1 MADDLQ
7 LLELPPPAPGLPS
20 DAPPGAVM
28 RLSNGTY
35 KDARGRFITPPT
47 AQGVTNGG
55 QITHAD
61 ARALNA
67 RRYELARQ
75 RAAAGMVQAVV
86 ERGGLPAAGARPT
99 AAWRA
104 VVKHAT
110 DVMLDADSPRA
121 MSDLARFIGQS
132 AGMLAADRSAAGGD
146 NGDNVSVTVNAPADV
161 VLAVLAEL
169 QRRRSGDLG

>member
-7 LLELPPPAPGLPS
+7 LPELPPPAPGLPS

-35 KDARGRFITPPT
+35 KDARGRFITPPAPEFRPITRAT
-47 AQGVTNGG
+47 ASMLA
-55 QITHAD
+55 H
-61 ARALNA
+61 
-67 RRYELARQ
+67 RRHELARQ

>member
-1 MADDLQ
+1 MMTDNDQAVDNPTAIT
-7 LLELPPPAPGLPS
+7 LPDPATL
-20 DAPPGAVM
+20 PPGARV
-28 RLSNGTY
+28 LANGTVTVN
-35 KDARGRFITPPT
+35 GRFVTGPTHPPINHAT
-47 AQGVTNGG
+47 ASMLA
-55 QITHAD
+55 H
-61 ARALNA
+61 
-67 RRYELARQ
+67 RRHELARQ

>member
-7 LLELPPPAPGLPS
+7 LPELPPPAPGLPS

-35 KDARGRFITPPT
+35 KDARGRFITPPAPEFRPITRAT
-47 AQGVTNGG
+47 ASKLA
-55 QITHAD
+55 H
-61 ARALNA
+61 
-67 RRYELARQ
+67 RRHELARQ

-169 QRRRSGDLG
+169 QRRRAEEPRGA

>member
-1 MADDLQ
+1 MDDQ
-7 LLELPPPAPGLPS
+7 DTPVDNPTAITLPDPATL
-20 DAPPGAVM
+20 PPGARV
-28 RLSNGTY
+28 LANGTVTVN
-35 KDARGRFITPPT
+35 GRFVTGPTHPPINHAT
-47 AQGVTNGG
+47 ASMLA
-55 QITHAD
+55 H
-61 ARALNA
+61 
-67 RRYELARQ
+67 RRHELARQ

-104 VVKHAT
+104 VIKHAT

-169 QRRRSGDLG
+169 RRRSGDLG

>member
-1 MADDLQ
+1 MMTDNDQAVDNPTAIT
-7 LLELPPPAPGLPS
+7 LPDPATL
-20 DAPPGAVM
+20 PPGARV
-28 RLSNGTY
+28 LANGTVMV
-35 KDARGRFITPPT
+35 AGRFVSGPTHPPINHAT
-47 AQGVTNGG
+47 ASMLA
-55 QITHAD
+55 H
-61 ARALNA
+61 
-67 RRYELARQ
+67 RRHELARQ

-132 AGMLAADRSAAGGD
+132 AGMLRDDHTAAAAGGD
-146 NGDNVSVTVNAPADV
+146 NGDSVTATITAPADV

-169 QRRRSGDLG
+169 RRRSGDLG